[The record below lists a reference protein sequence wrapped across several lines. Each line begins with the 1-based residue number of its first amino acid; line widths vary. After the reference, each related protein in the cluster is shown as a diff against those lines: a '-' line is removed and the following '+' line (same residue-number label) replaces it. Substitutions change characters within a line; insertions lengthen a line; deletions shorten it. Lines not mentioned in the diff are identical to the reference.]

1 LRIDKLRPFR
11 CGPAKPSP
19 RSEGGSAPDL
29 PHDYSLTTVAVGCKP
44 AIRYAPWIQV
54 HVPAMF
60 LGQARQLKKRM
71 PNDSEE
77 ISVIKEPVEIDTYSG
92 QYQRPGERR
101 PALVFLRGELLA
113 VPIPLERAEVTLG
126 RALDADIRINDS
138 RASRLHAR
146 ISTEP
151 DAETGVV
158 RYRLTDLDST
168 NGTMLN
174 GKAIVQ
180 AFLQDGDKFEVGDQL
195 IRFEMLDEIDR
206 EFQQQIHRLLVHDE
220 LTGLLTS
227 KSFFSELRREAA
239 RAEAESMPFCVLMMD
254 LDYFKE
260 VNDTYG
266 HLVGSET
273 LEEVGAVINKTL
285 RAGDVGARFG
295 GEEFAAFLLAADY
308 AQGMVAAER
317 VRSAIEKHVFPAVR
331 RESTESPRT
340 HKITIS
346 IGVAAFPDDG
356 RDPIQL
362 VELADSALYRAK
374 RSGRN
379 CVCAYRPAGTTEVL
393 HLRPRLET

>member
-1 LRIDKLRPFR
+1 
-11 CGPAKPSP
+11 
-19 RSEGGSAPDL
+19 
-29 PHDYSLTTVAVGCKP
+29 
-44 AIRYAPWIQV
+44 
-54 HVPAMF
+54 
-60 LGQARQLKKRM
+60 M
-71 PNDSEE
+71 PNDSED
-77 ISVIKEPVEIDTYSG
+77 ILVSKEPPETTSFSG
-92 QYQRPGERR
+92 QPQRTGERR

-113 VPIPLERAEVTLG
+113 VPIPLERSEVTMG

-146 ISTEP
+146 ITTEP
-151 DAETGVV
+151 DADTGET
-158 RYRLTDLDST
+158 RYRLNDLDST
-168 NGTMLN
+168 NGTILN
-174 GKAIVQ
+174 GKPIQ
-180 AFLQDGDKFEVGDQL
+180 EAFLQAGDKFEVGDQL

-254 LDYFKE
+254 IDHFKE

-273 LEEVGAVINKTL
+273 LEEVGAVIKKSL

-295 GEEFAAFLLAADY
+295 GEEFAAFLLDADH
-308 AQGMVAAER
+308 AQGLVAAER
-317 VRSAIEKHVFPAVR
+317 VRSAIEKHEFPTVR
-331 RESTESPRT
+331 RGSTEEPRT
-340 HKITIS
+340 HHMTIS
-346 IGVAAFPDDG
+346 VGVAVFPDDA

-362 VELADSALYRAK
+362 VEMADSALYRAK

-379 CVCAYRPAGTTEVL
+379 RVCAYRPAGATEVL
-393 HLRPRLET
+393 HLRPRS

>member
-1 LRIDKLRPFR
+1 M
-11 CGPAKPSP
+11 A
-19 RSEGGSAPDL
+19 
-29 PHDYSLTTVAVGCKP
+29 
-44 AIRYAPWIQV
+44 
-54 HVPAMF
+54 
-60 LGQARQLKKRM
+60 
-71 PNDSEE
+71 NDSED
-77 ISVIKEPVEIDTYSG
+77 ISVIKEPAEIDTYSG

-113 VPIPLERAEVTLG
+113 VPIPLDRAQVTVG
-126 RALDADIRINDS
+126 RALDADIRVNDS

-146 ISTEP
+146 IITEP
-151 DAETGVV
+151 DESGVT
-158 RYRLTDLDST
+158 RYRLKDLDST
-168 NGTMLN
+168 NGTILN
-174 GKAIVQ
+174 GKAIDQ
-180 AFLQDGDKFEVGDQL
+180 ALLQDGDKFEVGDQL

-227 KSFFSELRREAA
+227 KSFFSEMRREAA

-273 LEEVGAVINKTL
+273 LEEVGAVIKQTL

-295 GEEFAAFLLAADY
+295 GEEFAAFLLDADY
-308 AQGMVAAER
+308 AQALIAAER
-317 VRSAIEKHVFPAVR
+317 VRSTIEQHEFSAVR
-331 RESTESPRT
+331 KGSSGELKT
-340 HKITIS
+340 HRLTIS
-346 IGVAAFPDDG
+346 VGVAAYPDDA

-374 RSGRN
+374 RNGRN
-379 CVCAYRPAGTTEVL
+379 CVCAYRPTVPTDVVR
-393 HLRPRLET
+393 LRPRS